1 MRGCVEHLHDGV
13 VGADG
18 AKLLHKKSGI
28 RAILEGKAAFTRHAV
43 AARVERAAFVVLRLV
58 HAPNVNN
65 TEFQFCLKK
74 NGAGRTAGKSSRA
87 SRSGACIAALRCVS
101 RRGTNPRCRWRS

>member
-1 MRGCVEHLHDGV
+1 MTDLHDGV

-58 HAPNVNN
+58 HAHRMLI
-65 TEFQFCLKK
+65 TLSFTSASK
-74 NGAGRTAGKSSRA
+74 NGDDVTSERA
-87 SRSGACIAALRCVS
+87 KK
-101 RRGTNPRCRWRS
+101 RRKLL